1 MDINIFKLLKS
12 QTVEV
17 FSLLLVMHDFATAK
31 GLQNDVNRL
40 NDYLDENGKIMSI
53 ADKQL
58 SELEQTSHVYRLGL
72 LDTINPL

>member
-1 MDINIFKLLKS
+1 M
-12 QTVEV
+12 
-17 FSLLLVMHDFATAK
+17 LLVMHDFATAK

-58 SELEQTSHVYRLGL
+58 SELERTSHVHRVGL